1 VDELGNN
8 NRGCWKK
15 TMTTDD
21 NDPKAALE
29 KMKKDMAK
37 KKARLSVPTDF
48 LDNAKSY
55 DDKLTLVKIL
65 SEKEKQRVI
74 LIFKKMIAEGI
85 RESNSKK
92 GLK

>member
-1 VDELGNN
+1 
-8 NRGCWKK
+8 
-15 TMTTDD
+15 MTEE
-21 NDPKAALE
+21 NDAEKALA

-37 KKARLSVPTDF
+37 KKAKLTVPADF

-65 SEKEKQRVI
+65 SEKEKQRVV
-74 LIFKKMIAEGI
+74 LMFKKMIAQGI
-85 RESNSKK
+85 QEENQKK

>member
-1 VDELGNN
+1 
-8 NRGCWKK
+8 
-15 TMTTDD
+15 MTTDSE
-21 NDPKAALE
+21 DPKQALD

-37 KKARLSVPTDF
+37 KKPKLAVPAEF

-65 SEKEKQRVI
+65 SEKEKNRVV
-74 LIFKKMIAEGI
+74 LLFKKMIQSGI
-85 RESNSKK
+85 EESNRKK